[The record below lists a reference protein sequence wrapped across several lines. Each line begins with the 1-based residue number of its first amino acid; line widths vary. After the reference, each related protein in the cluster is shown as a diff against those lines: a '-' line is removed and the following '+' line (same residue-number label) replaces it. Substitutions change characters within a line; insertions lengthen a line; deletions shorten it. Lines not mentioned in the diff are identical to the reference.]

1 MLHSIQLFCK
11 RTYSKLPNL
20 QPIKSMVV
28 ILVTDKISRRHFGRL
43 SSYESQNKTWISN
56 VIYHGLF
63 MFNNLRLEVIVV
75 EVRGDCC
82 WGERW
87 LLLRLEVIVVEV
99 RGDCCWGQRWLLL
112 RLEVIVRFVDIGGI
126 VYLSLFKLPFH
137 IIILVED
144 FLSCITSKFCLI
156 RPNRKRQV

>member
-82 WGERW
+82 WG
-87 LLLRLEVIVVEV
+87 
-99 RGDCCWGQRWLLL
+99 QRWLLL